1 MPSQWKRSRV
11 TLIPKCSPAHCIESD
26 LRPISITPSL
36 AKIAETFIF
45 KFFDEHFNSLV
56 DANQF
61 GCTSNRSTTHALI
74 KFSHH
79 IFTASDT
86 SANFIRIL
94 FIDFTK
100 AFDLIDHNVLLQKL
114 LDYNFP
120 QHITVWSMSFL
131 ENREQFV
138 RVAAQNSSTLKLK
151 SGCPQG
157 TLGGPNNF
165 KVMINDLA
173 FSLSYIKYVD
183 DTSVASVSA
192 DHNDNSL
199 QTTLDELS
207 VWCNKNSMRI
217 NVNKTKEIRVHFGK
231 SVDKSKLTPLVL
243 DGVAIETVNSFK
255 LLGVYFNSEL
265 TWKHHIDYILNKV
278 AKRIYFIYV
287 LVRTGVKPDD
297 VVSVYCAIIRSI
309 LEYASPVWHAGLT
322 KAQSNDIEGVQK
334 RCLRIIYPEL
344 SYNEALFVTGLDALT
359 ERREKAMRSTFDNIK
374 KPDNVLNS
382 LLQLKPTNQNN
393 TRMRRK
399 EYPYFIERAKTSRLN
414 RSFISYCINHR
425 F

>member
-1 MPSQWKRSRV
+1 M
-11 TLIPKCSPAHCIESD
+11 
-26 LRPISITPSL
+26 
-36 AKIAETFIF
+36 
-45 KFFDEHFNSLV
+45 
-56 DANQF
+56 
-61 GCTSNRSTTHALI
+61 
-74 KFSHH
+74 
-79 IFTASDT
+79 
-86 SANFIRIL
+86 
-94 FIDFTK
+94 
-100 AFDLIDHNVLLQKL
+100 
-114 LDYNFP
+114 
-120 QHITVWSMSFL
+120 
-131 ENREQFV
+131 
-138 RVAAQNSSTLKLK
+138 
-151 SGCPQG
+151 
-157 TLGGPNNF
+157 
-165 KVMINDLA
+165 
-173 FSLSYIKYVD
+173 
-183 DTSVASVSA
+183 
-192 DHNDNSL
+192 
-199 QTTLDELS
+199 
-207 VWCNKNSMRI
+207 
-217 NVNKTKEIRVHFGK
+217 
-231 SVDKSKLTPLVL
+231 
-243 DGVAIETVNSFK
+243 
-255 LLGVYFNSEL
+255 LGVYFNSEL

-374 KPDNVLNS
+374 KPDHVLNS